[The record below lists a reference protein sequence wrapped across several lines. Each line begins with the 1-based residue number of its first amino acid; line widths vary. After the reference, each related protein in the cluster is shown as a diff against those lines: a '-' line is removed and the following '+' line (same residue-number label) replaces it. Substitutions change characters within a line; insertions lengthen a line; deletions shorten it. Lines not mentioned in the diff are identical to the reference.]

1 MTVRQARVIV
11 EEDPTLA
18 ITGRDRSPW
27 REIPHAQFQIYRDMR
42 RSSTGCAAAE
52 NAIKQGVLGA
62 RFLVEGKGWTK
73 DEIETA
79 RVAFMHMN
87 AMAIEH
93 LHTFGIVIIAVDPK
107 SRLPGVV
114 DPEMVRVWHSKTLDG
129 RSFYAL
135 KQADVSMMG
144 GDDPIDGVAVFEL
157 RQPRDGFL
165 DSPLAPAM
173 KNYNY
178 ITMLQQA
185 GVQAATH
192 NANPRVFVQRERPE
206 ANAEEELKVLERGS
220 YAVNQRLAAGAV
232 AQAAIID
239 EERVTRALGIHEV
252 ERSGRHSR
260 GIFINGTSRDPLSGS
275 LVFHVTHEPN
285 MHPLLDNQTVAAGPL
300 AQAPL
305 DLQAAIE
312 RGEDDIARV
321 YGVPPTL
328 WGDKQT
334 SHVTQSTLVHVYL
347 QTCQA
352 WRSNLEHINHRVTAA
367 CQDGVNTGI
376 LCNHP
381 TGEQKE
387 LEDRQALLDGGA
399 ILPRAGPRSMLM
411 DRRSVEEFIESE
423 ARMLPDPRTK
433 RRNKRARRSDPSPAE
448 AATGAQ
454 DGERVVL
461 QTEGSRRKQLRIR
474 WGSAMDIFAIEQLYE
489 QGRITFQQS
498 QEFIAHLRGLDIR
511 DLTEERL
518 DPQTQRPL
526 AEVLEENKQME
537 MLAHAPHSGGTGGA
551 GGKAPKKR
559 KTTLEGRD
567 DLVRTPPKTTDPGDR
582 GPSLRTVLTR
592 KAPGMAQQT
601 D

>member
-11 EEDPTLA
+11 DEDPKLA
-18 ITGRDRSPW
+18 IAGRDRSPW
-27 REIPHAQFQIYRDMR
+27 QEIPHEQFQIYRDMR

-73 DEIETA
+73 DEIEVA

-93 LHTFGIVIIAVDPK
+93 LHMYGIVIVAVDPK

-114 DPEMVRVWHSKTLDG
+114 DPEMVRIWHCKTLDG

-144 GDDPIDGVAVFEL
+144 GDSPIDGVAVFEL
-157 RQPRDGFL
+157 RQPRDGCL

-185 GVQAATH
+185 GVQAAAH
-192 NANPRVFVQRERPE
+192 NANPRVFVQRERQE
-206 ANAEEELKVLERGS
+206 TNADEEMKVLERGS

-232 AQAAIID
+232 AQAAIIE
-239 EERVTRALGIHEV
+239 EERVTRQLGLHEV
-252 ERSGRHSR
+252 EREGRHSR
-260 GIFINGTSRDPLSGS
+260 GIFISGTSRDPLSGS
-275 LVFHVTHEPN
+275 LVFHVNHAPN
-285 MHPLLDNQTVAAGPL
+285 LHPLLDNQTVAAGPL

-321 YGVPPTL
+321 FGVPPTL

-334 SHVTQSTLVHVYL
+334 SHVTTSTLVHVYL
-347 QTCQA
+347 QTCQS
-352 WRSNLEHINHRVTAA
+352 WRSNLDHINKRVTKA
-367 CQDGVNTGI
+367 CQDGVDTGI

-387 LEDRQALLDGGA
+387 LEEKQALLDGGA
-399 ILPRAGPRSMLM
+399 ILPRAGHQRSMLA
-411 DRRSVEEFIESE
+411 DRRSLEEFLENE
-423 ARMLPDPRTK
+423 ARML
-433 RRNKRARRSDPSPAE
+433 
-448 AATGAQ
+448 
-454 DGERVVL
+454 
-461 QTEGSRRKQLRIR
+461 
-474 WGSAMDIFAIEQLYE
+474 
-489 QGRITFQQS
+489 
-498 QEFIAHLRGLDIR
+498 
-511 DLTEERL
+511 
-518 DPQTQRPL
+518 L
-526 AEVLEENKQME
+526 AEN
-537 MLAHAPHSGGTGGA
+537 A
-551 GGKAPKKR
+551 R
-559 KTTLEGRD
+559 
-567 DLVRTPPKTTDPGDR
+567 
-582 GPSLRTVLTR
+582 
-592 KAPGMAQQT
+592 
-601 D
+601 